1 MAKSVKQQLSSLLGN
16 QKKPNIFY
24 KGLNTDV
31 DEHLIGNDQYV
42 DAVNVRINNKD
53 GDFGTLQNLRSTHS
67 AGNFNLTGWSFAPT
81 TVANKLWFFQGG
93 ASGAADL
100 DEIRFEFSD
109 STGASII
116 NVDIDCTSSAFD
128 WGNVEHKSDANDYTN
143 SDLIY
148 HCFEILR
155 NDTTFTAAMTISLSP
170 PINKGDLPAL
180 YFFPIDQT
188 KLAGTLVLKST
199 YGGFGAGD
207 ATYTVAESANTYS
220 ETAYTSGSDG
230 TFTLYPV
237 GLVSFRDYIAAICWK
252 ATGTPNVNAVIKI
265 NTNSQGLISGV
276 QPVVINDFGIASKT
290 VSLKIEKIEENENFN
305 RLYWTDGTNP
315 VKTVN
320 LDANAGFYTSFTEA
334 ADFNLF
340 SKSPLQPITITNIR
354 DTGNVNCGSWSYC
367 YRLVT
372 SDGKLSVFSPI
383 SNPVPLLASPKSQDY
398 YTSVGGSIDSSS
410 GKAVHLQITGV
421 SEVYSKVQL
430 IGIQYIDE
438 DGGAAY
444 FIIKEE
450 NISGDTVDLVH
461 SGGETTTVITAE
473 EVLTTKNTWDVCQ
486 DLAVKDNRLLAANLK
501 NNARE
506 IITDFSAF
514 RVKSYKHTVAA
525 ANFITEPSSGEYQ
538 TYTGLNNP
546 DLFDDI
552 LYKELATDTS
562 HYRYAQA
569 PGDDSGD
576 TWSSKMV
583 FGASTPNY
591 HTDGDRNG
599 VYVSFKLKRFELDKR
614 EMWDN
619 PGGVSGNNDG
629 HQNAPYY
636 GPYVHMFNEP
646 GGGWN
651 NYKNPKFAK
660 KYVGYMRDEIYRFGI
675 QFFDKDGNQTFTY
688 PVGDV
693 RFPPIESDYRVIGTT
708 GAVADFNATAGS
720 VDSTTA
726 PAKYILCDSNGNGWI
741 LYPEFRIK
749 LHEDVRKNISGFNIV
764 RAERTDADKRILA
777 AGLMN
782 QTLFHAD
789 HSDNGGMKNKVGLD
803 KLPIFT
809 QCTASG
815 PDLDG
820 TDYDFNTADRS
831 EMYTLDSPDAMFGAY
846 VYESTG
852 SHKLRI
858 ASKFLCKSYP
868 QTSKPSGGPSS
879 SIEMSLTFDED
890 EGGTTD
896 SVTFMR
902 GVSSPG
908 TFYAAPIYPSYTT
921 EPDLGDVRKLCWYA
935 KYYCQDGDSDLNVA
949 ANIGNQQHTILYG
962 QNVGSG
968 GVVSS
973 ANYTAAH
980 IQDFVNSVW
989 MYDKDDNINEIITDG
1004 SNIKTNSGNQLN
1016 GNTTI
1021 FLCMTDGNYFTL
1033 NTGVTSGFGDITLEG
1048 ANYEAAKPYGKI
1060 INPITSSSGI
1070 YGGNTISAFE
1080 KTRWISTGAYVS
1092 INDISST
1099 AGAETI
1105 VPVFGGDTYLN
1116 MFSISKF
1123 HKAEYQADEDYI
1135 ATQGVVFPVESSINI
1150 DMRHGDFFG
1159 KNQANLQKEDEYLYN
1174 FTYSAQNNTKSFPSK
1189 DGNIKLVTDFKNVI
1203 AISNVKIAGQ
1213 SEDAFS
1219 KFDATESFEVD
1230 ANHGGV
1236 NNIINFRNN
1245 IYAIQERAVS
1255 ILSINTRALI
1265 QSEDGSSIAIQSALG
1280 TGTVIERND
1289 YISTKFGSQHRMNAL
1304 STDLGLYWYDDDNN
1318 TICEIDA
1325 KNPKMVVDLST
1336 VKNCSNALNSLRK
1349 IRLSDNPLLLSTTN
1363 SGGINISYN
1372 PFFNEVMFSFSYYDS
1387 GALGYLNLCYDEAIG
1402 SFSSKRGYN
1411 TLINTTHREYLYSIG
1426 HKHGTAVASDS
1437 ALRYTVYSHDSTATT
1452 YNQFYGETILA
1463 PYLEFIN
1470 NEEVS
1475 SLKVFDKVSISF
1487 DGSPGTGIFSTFVYN
1502 TNIDAAATLDLT
1514 SNDIDKVVVGKQ
1526 IVPIHKETGRF
1537 KGNYVKIKMTEAAN
1551 TANAINVFSAITHYR
1566 KNII

>member
-1 MAKSVKQQLSSLLGN
+1 MAKSLKEQLASLVGT
-16 QKKPNIFY
+16 KKPNVFY

-31 DEHLIGNDQYV
+31 DEHLIGSDQYV

-81 TVANKLWFFQGG
+81 TVANKKWWFQNGISEG
-93 ASGAADL
+93 DGGAADL
-100 DEIRFEFSD
+100 TQIRFEFSQ

-155 NDTTFTAAMTISLSP
+155 NDTTFTAAMTVTLSP
-170 PINKGDLPAL
+170 PIAKGEYPAL
-180 YFFPIDQT
+180 YFFPVDQT

-199 YGGFGAGD
+199 YES
-207 ATYTVAESANTYS
+207 TSYTITENANTYS
-220 ETAYTSGSDG
+220 ETSYTSGSDG
-230 TFTLYPV
+230 TFSLYPV

-398 YTSVGGSIDSSS
+398 HTSVGGSIDSSS

-421 SEVYSKVQL
+421 SEVYQKIQL

-473 EVLTTKNTWDVCQ
+473 EVLTTKNTWDICQ

-546 DLFDDI
+546 NLFDDI

-569 PGDDSGD
+569 PGDNSGD

-619 PGGVSGNNDG
+619 PGGISSTNDG
-629 HQNAPYY
+629 HQRAPYF
-636 GPYVHMFNEP
+636 GPYQHMFNEP

-688 PVGDV
+688 PIGDV
-693 RFPPIESDYRVIGTT
+693 RFPPIESDMRYIGVVGNKYDFDAADGTT
-708 GAVADFNATAGS
+708 NS
-720 VDSTTA
+720 LTA
-726 PAKYILCDSNGNGWI
+726 PDKYILCDSNGNGWV

-764 RAERTDADKRILA
+764 RAERTDADKRVLLTGIL
-777 AGLMN
+777 N
-782 QTLFHAD
+782 QTLFYKDDAD
-789 HSDNGGMKNKVGLD
+789 NHGMKNKVGLD
-803 KLPIFT
+803 KVAIFSQRT
-809 QCTASG
+809 GETALGSAG
-815 PDLDG
+815 D
-820 TDYDFNTADRS
+820 S
-831 EMYTLDSPDAMFGAY
+831 EMYTLDAPDAMFGAY

-868 QTSKPSGGPSS
+868 QTSKPGGGPSS
-879 SIEMSLTFDED
+879 SSEKSLTFDED
-890 EGGTTD
+890 GGGTNN
-896 SVTFMR
+896 VTIMR
-902 GVSSPG
+902 GHGSDDD
-908 TFYAAPIYPSYTT
+908 TFYAAPIYPDYTT
-921 EPDLGDVRKLCWYA
+921 EPDLGDVRKHCWYA
-935 KYYCQDGDSDLNVA
+935 KYYCQDGVTDLLNP
-949 ANIGNQQHTILYG
+949 ANIGHQQKTILYG
-962 QNVGSG
+962 QNIAAG
-968 GVVSS
+968 G
-973 ANYTAAH
+973 AIDNTNYSAAH
-980 IQDFVNSVW
+980 NQDFINSCL
-989 MYDKDDNINEIITDG
+989 MYDNSNQLTNIETSSGYILK
-1004 SNIKTNSGNQLN
+1004 SSGNQLN
-1016 GNTTI
+1016 GNNTV
-1021 FLCMTDGNYFTL
+1021 FLCMTDGDYFTL
-1033 NTGVTSGFGDITLEG
+1033 NSGVASGFGDDPVEG
-1048 ANYEAAKPYGKI
+1048 QTYDASKPYGKI
-1060 INPITSSSGI
+1060 INPVTSNSGI
-1070 YGGNTISAFE
+1070 YGGDSISAFE
-1080 KTRWISTGAYVS
+1080 NTRWISTGAYVS
-1092 INDISST
+1092 IDDISST
-1099 AGAETI
+1099 AGGETI

-1116 MFSISKF
+1116 MFSLSKF
-1123 HKAEYQADEDYI
+1123 HKEEYSNGEDYI
-1135 ATQGVVFPVESSINI
+1135 STQGLVFPVESSINI

-1159 KNQANLQKEDEYLYN
+1159 KNKANVQKEDEYLYN

-1189 DGNIKLVTDFKNVI
+1189 DSNIKLVTDFKNVI
-1203 AISNVKIAGQ
+1203 AVSNVKIAGQ
-1213 SEDAFS
+1213 QEDAFS
-1219 KFDATESFEVD
+1219 KFDASEAFEVN
-1230 ANHGGV
+1230 ANYGGIKNLITFKDV
-1236 NNIINFRNN
+1236 L
-1245 IYAIQERAVS
+1245 YAIQEKATSIVS
-1255 ILSINTRALI
+1255 MNTRALI

-1289 YISTKFGSQHRMNAL
+1289 YISTRHGSQHRMNAY
-1304 STDLGLYWYDDDNN
+1304 STDFGLYWWDGYNSTICSVQANN
-1318 TICEIDA
+1318 T
-1325 KNPKMVVDLST
+1325 KMAVDLLAI
-1336 VKNCSNALNSLRK
+1336 KMCSNFFPGTINTIPA
-1349 IRLSDNPLLLSTTN
+1349 IRGQQFNDNPLDVTVGSGN
-1363 SGGINISYN
+1363 EGGINIAYN
-1372 PFFNEVMFSFSYYDS
+1372 EYLNELLFSFTYNDGGMKVISI
-1387 GALGYLNLCYDEAIG
+1387 AYDEALGI
-1402 SFSSKRGYN
+1402 FTSKRTYAN
-1411 TLINTTHREYLYSIG
+1411 ILPVTHRGYLYSLGFENSTTI
-1426 HKHGTAVASDS
+1426 SDS
-1437 ALRYTVYSHDSTATT
+1437 HVNRKTIYIHDHPSASN
-1452 YNQFYGETILA
+1452 YNTFYGQA
-1463 PYLEFIN
+1463 GDSPYIEFVN
-1470 NEEVS
+1470 NEDIS
-1475 SLKVFDKVSISF
+1475 TLKVFDKIAISCS
-1487 DGSPGTGIFSTFVYN
+1487 DVGDTGIFSTFAYE
-1502 TNIDAAATLDLT
+1502 TNNDVSATLDLT
-1514 SNDIDKVVVGKQ
+1514 ATDIDRIGVGKQ
-1526 IVPIHKETGRF
+1526 IVPVHKTSGRF
-1537 KGNYVKIKMTEAAN
+1537 KGNYLKVKMTQTVNPTSVAFN
-1551 TANAINVFSAITHYR
+1551 LFSVITHYR